1 MVWWYMP
8 VIPAIRRLRQFEAS
22 LGYIVRPCL
31 KRPKV
36 EPKQDKEMK
45 LVCCIKRIYH
55 EKFITIFTIGKLE
68 EQAYE
73 VKQQMNKL
81 EERAGSQ
88 K

>member
-1 MVWWYMP
+1 
-8 VIPAIRRLRQFEAS
+8 
-22 LGYIVRPCL
+22 
-31 KRPKV
+31 
-36 EPKQDKEMK
+36 MK